1 MVEIR
6 QLNPTR
12 SNLKKFVEFQIDL
25 YKGNPYFV
33 PPLVSDEIATLDS
46 KVNPAFDHP
55 YCRKILNLHNEFDQV
70 YKVTSLK

>member
-46 KVNPAFDHP
+46 KVNPSQPISWLIATE
-55 YCRKILNLHNEFDQV
+55 KQSV
-70 YKVTSLK
+70 ASLQ